1 MERGNDSRF
10 SLSYPFLLIR
20 TAMRRTSGRGEAAA
34 PYRVRVDPARTALT
48 GQTNMARLASMKVSS
63 ISELKDGLSAHLEL
77 VRAGEIV
84 VVTDRKSPV
93 ATLERIKPGTLSV
106 DLAAM
111 ISGGIVAPRKEPLD
125 VEAFMTMP
133 IGSCDRGLSTAIVEE
148 RQEEGR

>member
-1 MERGNDSRF
+1 
-10 SLSYPFLLIR
+10 
-20 TAMRRTSGRGEAAA
+20 
-34 PYRVRVDPARTALT
+34 
-48 GQTNMARLASMKVSS
+48 MARLASMKVSS

-111 ISGGIVAPRKEPLD
+111 ISVGIVAPRKEALD
-125 VEAFMTMP
+125 VEAFLAMP
-133 IGSCDRGLSTAIVEE
+133 KEYGDGGLSTAIIEE